1 MAHRTE
7 IEQQKLDYEFL
18 PGTVGIDWLGVF
30 IPATETFTAAFR
42 HGRDPQSWTPRIKSA
57 KTFHVLDGVSF
68 ALVTPP
74 LEYGSRRKHRLEFHR
89 VGSLSEAKIT
99 NTLAKVVAVDPL
111 ELRVARFDATADVT
125 SGITM
130 GHVRGG
136 LQVRHKQK
144 AKEYVG
150 SVVANHRFETM
161 YFGETSSDSFIRV
174 YDKARQLESAKR
186 VSPVPQWVRMERVVQ
201 GRAIPDAL
209 KTLGGFFRHGANF
222 EPFHQIE
229 FVGMPDEV
237 DPSLIL
243 NWRPSTPNE
252 RRNALYSLT
261 LVRIVGRTRAGR
273 ILREEGRNK
282 KDALALLD
290 RAVRDLAIPVP
301 TAPELNQLYQ
311 AAFRHQMAGHDNN
324 GASRSKLPHPQ
335 AA

>member
-7 IEQQKLDYEFL
+7 IEQHKLDYEFL
-18 PGTVGIDWLGVF
+18 PGTVGIDWLGLF
-30 IPATETFTAAFR
+30 IPVTATFTATFR
-42 HGRDPQSWTPRIKSA
+42 HRRDPESWQPRIKSA
-57 KTFHVLDGVSF
+57 KTFHTIDGVSF
-68 ALVTPP
+68 VLVTPP
-74 LEYGSRRKHRLEFHR
+74 VEFGPRRLHRLEFHR
-89 VGSLSEAKIT
+89 VGLLSEAKIT

-136 LQVRHKQK
+136 LQVRHKRK
-144 AKEYVG
+144 AKEYVDG
-150 SVVANHRFETM
+150 VVANHRFETM

-186 VSPVPQWVRMERVVQ
+186 VSPMPQWVRMERVVQ
-201 GRAIPDAL
+201 GRAIPDDL
-209 KTLGGFFRHGANF
+209 RTLGAFFRHGAIF

-229 FVGMPDEV
+229 FVGMSDEV
-237 DPSLIL
+237 DPTLIL

-261 LVRIVGRTRAGR
+261 LVRSVGRTRAGR
-273 ILREEGRNK
+273 ILREEGRNT

-290 RAVRDLAIPVP
+290 RAMRDLAIPAP

-311 AAFRHQMAGHDNN
+311 AAFRDQMAGHDNN
-324 GASRSKLPHPQ
+324 GASRNGSPHPQ